1 MPAGL
6 SETEIRKFNQE
17 KTIEIQVLKGLT
29 MIYTKNV
36 IEDRVVCPLF
46 ARENPNWRCKE
57 WYEEESSTN
66 LFYDTPENYAE
77 LSDY

>member
-1 MPAGL
+1 
-6 SETEIRKFNQE
+6 
-17 KTIEIQVLKGLT
+17 